1 MAKRYES
8 VLDLVKDI
16 SDNKEFHSE
25 LKDEIESKSL
35 AKALFVMRCSKGIT
49 QEQMAKRL
57 DCSQGK
63 ISKLEN
69 STLDGIK
76 VSDLVAYTKAMKLQ
90 MMICFHP
97 RLTAT
102 QWIKFH
108 VFEIQRHLS
117 NLAKLAHKD
126 KEIDE
131 GVRDFIRQTLYNF
144 FKVVKDSAQLL
155 PEQPKRGSKQ
165 VLEVCP
171 PIDIE
176 QEEEDF
182 ENQEELIEA

>member
-35 AKALFVMRCSKGIT
+35 AKVLFAIRCSKGIT
-49 QEQMAKRL
+49 QEKMAKSL
-57 DCSQGK
+57 NCSQGK

-69 STLDGIK
+69 STIEGIR

-90 MMICFHP
+90 LTICFHD

-102 QWIKFH
+102 QWIQFH
-108 VFEIQRHLS
+108 VFEIKRHL
-117 NLAKLAHKD
+117 NHLAKLAHKD
-126 KEIDE
+126 KDIDK
-131 GVRDFIRQTLYNF
+131 GIRGLIKQTLYSF
-144 FKVVKDSAQLL
+144 FDIVKQTSKLL
-155 PEQPKRGSKQ
+155 PAQPKRGSSR

-171 PIDIE
+171 PMAME
-176 QEEEDF
+176 QEEDF